1 MIEDGAR
8 LVVMMGCEVPMDDLA
23 MLALVVRLV
32 DVFRRQPGET
42 QHGG

>member
-8 LVVMMGCEVPMDDLA
+8 LVVMMGCEVSMDDFA

-32 DVFRRQPGET
+32 DVFRRQPDET